1 MTIVNI
7 EERHFLNE
15 LMSFNG
21 IFRED
26 VTYDNIKSQKRPGLP
41 SFSEK
46 ITFLEKPHEGEG

>member
-1 MTIVNI
+1 MAIVNI

-15 LMSFNG
+15 LMNFNG

-26 VTYDNIKSQKRPGLP
+26 VTYDNIKSQKRPGLH

>member
-15 LMSFNG
+15 LMNFNG

-26 VTYDNIKSQKRPGLP
+26 VTYDNIKSQKRPGLH

-46 ITFLEKPHEGEG
+46 ITFSEKPHEGEG